1 MVEHFL
7 DQLVAQLVVQVL
19 EVTQLR
25 LLTETSDELVH
36 RLTGFLAHLAERIA
50 LEGDVRLGPEVV
62 FEDSGGPDVDVV
74 LVLVFG
80 ALETFVLPWPK
91 KTTTTIMHKIRT
103 LFLSRNIGMIRRLA
117 QWRN

>member
-25 LLTETSDELVH
+25 LLAETGDELVH

-50 LEGDVRLGPEVV
+50 LEGDVQV
-62 FEDSGGPDVDVV
+62 F
-74 LVLVFG
+74 
-80 ALETFVLPWPK
+80 ALLF
-91 KTTTTIMHKIRT
+91 
-103 LFLSRNIGMIRRLA
+103 FLSFFILSLFQFWRRVPRLAPSYWTILVKQILNQGMNLKKKDIILFAPNRPETRRRL
-117 QWRN
+117 